1 MGIGN
6 RIRNAVNALVRPTA
20 DLNDE
25 KLLEWLGIN
34 TKDKKLTGE
43 VTYYTCL
50 KMLSETMGKLP
61 LKYYQETER
70 GKIRADPDDIT
81 RLLTIRPNKIMTP
94 TTLWTAT
101 EMNCQHYGNGYI
113 WMRGEFTRDGTY
125 GGAYTIYDIW
135 PMQSCYVT
143 VLMDDI
149 GVFGGK
155 GEIYYQYSDPMTGQ
169 QYFFKSEEVMHF
181 KTWYSLDGIM
191 GQPVRKILKDTVG
204 GALESQRY
212 MNNLYENGLSASMA
226 MQYLGD
232 LDEKRRKG
240 LEKKFA
246 NALTGPENA
255 GKVIPVPIG
264 LQLTPLNMSMAD
276 AQFFELKKY
285 SALQIAGAFGI
296 KPNQINNYEKSSY
309 ANSETQ
315 QLAFLVDTMAYRLKM
330 YEEEINAKVLTP
342 KKQKKGF
349 FYKFNEKALLRTDS
363 KTQMQNIK
371 TAIDGGLY
379 TVNEGREYLDK
390 PAVEGGD
397 VPMVNGTYIPLT
409 MVGRQ
414 YTKEGGENNA
424 GITVQSTGSTARE
437 DGDPKPDGDEG
448 TA

>member
-6 RIRNAVNALVRPTA
+6 RIRNAVNAFVRPTA

-34 TKDKKLTGE
+34 TRDKKLTGE

-61 LKYYQETER
+61 LKYYQQTENGR
-70 GKIRADPDDIT
+70 IRADPDDVT
-81 RLLTIRPNKIMTP
+81 RLLTIRPNDIMTP
-94 TTLWTAT
+94 TTLWTAV
-101 EMNCQHYGNGYI
+101 EMNCQHYGNGYT
-113 WMRGEFTRDGTY
+113 WMRGSFARDGTY
-125 GGAYTIYDIW
+125 GGTYTIDDVW
-135 PMQSCYVT
+135 LMQSCYVT
-143 VLMDDI
+143 VLMDDV

-155 GEIYYQYSDPMTGQ
+155 GKIYYQYSDPISGE

-226 MQYLGD
+226 MQYIGD
-232 LDEKRRKG
+232 LDEKRRKA

-255 GKVIPVPIG
+255 GKVIPVPVG

-342 KKQKKGF
+342 KKQKEGY
-349 FYKFNEKALLRTDS
+349 FYKFNEKAILRTDS
-363 KTQMQNIK
+363 KTQMQVLK
-371 TAIDGGLY
+371 DAVGSGLY
-379 TVNEGREYLDK
+379 MVNEAREYLDK
-390 PAVEGGD
+390 PAVKGGD
-397 VPMVNGTYIPLT
+397 VPMVNGTFIPLT
-409 MVGRQ
+409 MVGQQ
-414 YTKEGGENNA
+414 YIKEGGENNA
-424 GITVQSTGSTARE
+424 GITVQSTEPTAGE
-437 DGDPKPDGDEG
+437 DGDQKPD
-448 TA
+448 

>member
-1 MGIGN
+1 MGIGT
-6 RIRNAVNALVRPTA
+6 RIKNAVNELVRPTA

-61 LKYYQETER
+61 LKYYRETEK
-70 GKIRADPDDIT
+70 GKIRAEPDDIT
-81 RLLTIRPNKIMTP
+81 RLLTVRPNKIMTP

-113 WMRGEFTRDGTY
+113 WMRGEFARDGTY
-125 GGAYTIYDIW
+125 GGSYTIYDIW
-135 PMQSCYVT
+135 LMQSCYVT
-143 VLMDDI
+143 VLMDDL

-169 QYFFKSEEVMHF
+169 QYFFKSDEVMHF

-191 GQPVRKILKDTVG
+191 GQPVRKILKDMVG

-232 LDEKRRKG
+232 LDEKRRRA

-349 FYKFNEKALLRTDS
+349 FYKFNEKAILRTDS

-371 TAIDGGLY
+371 TAVDGGLY

-397 VPMVNGTYIPLT
+397 IPMVNGTYIPLT
-409 MVGRQ
+409 MVGQQ

-424 GITVQSTGSTARE
+424 GTTVQSTEPTAGK
-437 DGDPKPDGDEG
+437 DGD
-448 TA
+448 

>member
-6 RIRNAVNALVRPTA
+6 RIKNAVNALVRPTA

-61 LKYYQETER
+61 LKYYQQTEK
-70 GKIRADPDDIT
+70 GKIRAEPDDIT

-94 TTLWTAT
+94 TTLWTAA

-113 WMRGEFTRDGTY
+113 WMRGEFARDGTY
-125 GGAYTIYDIW
+125 GGSYTIYDIW
-135 PMQSCYVT
+135 LMQSCYVT
-143 VLMDDI
+143 VLMDDV

-169 QYFFKSEEVMHF
+169 QYFFRSDEVMHF

-349 FYKFNEKALLRTDS
+349 FYKFNEKAILRADS
-363 KTQMQNIK
+363 KTQMENIK

-424 GITVQSTGSTARE
+424 GITVQSAG
-437 DGDPKPDGDEG
+437 
-448 TA
+448 